1 MSPRHAHSRVSAPS
15 RERETTRPGRNPCAS
30 RAPVARRPRAGA
42 SAGPSS
48 SDAERAPAAGRTR
61 PRARPLRARG
71 GGGGRERARG
81 VARGDAH
88 EVDLHAEAPRHRDA
102 SARGSG
108 ERRDERADLVAPA
121 ELTVPVVR
129 WKTGGAAAGQSRTLY
144 RTRGRYHTLRA
155 RLDENRRAL
164 SAPGW
169 PVKPNRCRPPATPP
183 LARVEEALARDPR
196 AVTMGAGGDSLTSR
210 RFDAAEVEASA
221 ARPSRNVRRR
231 SRLAPTGGKALA
243 RRTTS
248 YERIANASYEKLHEL
263 ADWRRIGL
271 HEKYADETMV
281 RREATIPTPRRSR
294 RASARRSPIG
304 PAAFPPRRARV
315 AGSVLL

>member
-1 MSPRHAHSRVSAPS
+1 MEAVQTHAPFVMRGRARRDDAFGSAMRALGDDATLRKVAPS
-15 RERETTRPGRNPCAS
+15 SIVDVREHSVELRDGGRLYA
-30 RAPVARRPRAGA
+30 
-42 SAGPSS
+42 PSS
-48 SDAERAPAAGRTR
+48 RSM
-61 PRARPLRARG
+61 
-71 GGGGRERARG
+71 
-81 VARGDAH
+81 
-88 EVDLHAEAPRHRDA
+88 
-102 SARGSG
+102 
-108 ERRDERADLVAPA
+108 
-121 ELTVPVVR
+121 
-129 WKTGGAAAGQSRTLY
+129 
-144 RTRGRYHTLRA
+144 
-155 RLDENRRAL
+155 
-164 SAPGW
+164 
-169 PVKPNRCRPPATPP
+169 
-183 LARVEEALARDPR
+183 RVEEALARDPR

>member
-1 MSPRHAHSRVSAPS
+1 
-15 RERETTRPGRNPCAS
+15 
-30 RAPVARRPRAGA
+30 
-42 SAGPSS
+42 
-48 SDAERAPAAGRTR
+48 
-61 PRARPLRARG
+61 
-71 GGGGRERARG
+71 
-81 VARGDAH
+81 
-88 EVDLHAEAPRHRDA
+88 
-102 SARGSG
+102 
-108 ERRDERADLVAPA
+108 
-121 ELTVPVVR
+121 
-129 WKTGGAAAGQSRTLY
+129 
-144 RTRGRYHTLRA
+144 
-155 RLDENRRAL
+155 
-164 SAPGW
+164 
-169 PVKPNRCRPPATPP
+169 
-183 LARVEEALARDPR
+183 
-196 AVTMGAGGDSLTSR
+196 MGAGGDSLTSR

-304 PAAFPPRRARV
+304 PAAFPPRPARV

>member
-1 MSPRHAHSRVSAPS
+1 M
-15 RERETTRPGRNPCAS
+15 
-30 RAPVARRPRAGA
+30 
-42 SAGPSS
+42 
-48 SDAERAPAAGRTR
+48 
-61 PRARPLRARG
+61 
-71 GGGGRERARG
+71 
-81 VARGDAH
+81 
-88 EVDLHAEAPRHRDA
+88 
-102 SARGSG
+102 
-108 ERRDERADLVAPA
+108 
-121 ELTVPVVR
+121 
-129 WKTGGAAAGQSRTLY
+129 SRTLY
-144 RTRGRYHTLRA
+144 RTRGLARSA